1 MTNLD
6 IDNISVD
13 FTPEVD
19 NTKAPMKSVIKVI
32 GVGGGGCNAVKH
44 MYNMGIHDVEFIIC
58 NTDRQALDSSPIP
71 IKIQLGKEGLGAGA
85 VPEKA
90 REAALESEEEIKAA
104 IEDANMVF
112 VTAGMGG
119 GTGTGASPIVASI
132 AREMGIL
139 TVGIVTFPFE
149 FERDE
154 KFVTAQKGIEELH
167 QNVDALIVIKNE
179 TLKTFYPDLKL
190 SQAFAKADDVL
201 LIAAKSIAEL
211 ITVEAIINVDFRDV
225 DTILRNSG
233 TAIIG
238 SGSAHGENRAL
249 EAVQQA
255 IESPLLD
262 NNSIYGAEKM
272 LLFISYSTEFEASVA
287 ELDIITQELQ
297 NKTCNMSKKFIW
309 GHGVDESLGENIR
322 VTIIAT
328 ELHNHADTPK
338 QKTTVISDDDDYK
351 HKPTIIEFDANNG
364 QPDHHDTT
372 EDQKNINNDELRNM
386 SEEEINNYLSMPSYL
401 RKNMNRQQTLNFEQ
415 QNEVSDYSVDKD
427 GIKNQPSYL
436 RNVID

>member
-1 MTNLD
+1 MTDFN
-6 IDNISVD
+6 IDDISVD

-19 NTKAPMKSVIKVI
+19 NVKAPMKSIIKVI

-58 NTDRQALDSSPIP
+58 NTDKQALDSSPIP

-211 ITVEAIINVDFRDV
+211 ITVEAIINVGYRDV

-238 SGSAHGENRAL
+238 SGSASGEDRAL
-249 EAVQQA
+249 QAVQQA

-272 LLFISYSTEFEASVA
+272 LLFISYSTEYEASVA

-297 NKTCNMSKKFIW
+297 NKTCNMNKKFIW

-338 QKTTVISDDDDYK
+338 QTTTVISDDND
-351 HKPTIIEFDANNG
+351 HQPASIIEFDANDGPADN
-364 QPDHHDTT
+364 DNKT
-372 EDQKNINNDELRNM
+372 EEKKNINNDDLRNM
-386 SEEEINNYLSMPSYL
+386 SEEEINAYLSMPPYL
-401 RKNMNRQQTLNFEQ
+401 RNNMNRQKTLNFEQ
-415 QNEVSDYSVDKD
+415 QNEVSDYSVDKE
-427 GIKNQPSYL
+427 GIKNQPTYL